1 MAEPKGPAA
10 EVPTLIASKP
20 GIQRDNTRL
29 SQLAHTDGEHIRFPD
44 GPPIKMAGRRA
55 ITRAMG
61 GISRGLHLGAT
72 GGLNYVHSGAAD
84 RVELIRLGNDG
95 TIIAPADRT
104 PVGLVSNDD
113 YIWTFESQYDQI
125 DGSWK
130 LIAHAAANGRN
141 IDNAAAL
148 PAYIGDLD
156 DTAVLTAI
164 TDSECSGGIC
174 CLHPFMF
181 YFGSAGQI
189 FWSVSNKPADF
200 STSGT
205 GINIPAGEARP
216 TGAKIIAGRATL
228 GSGVPGGLFWSTNRL
243 LRASYVG
250 GQTTWDFD
258 ELATVEI
265 LSGRSIVEY
274 NGVYFW
280 IGAGR
285 FMMFDGRVKD
295 VPNTFNK
302 KWFFKR
308 NLNRQYAAKIFGYTV
323 PEHGEIHWSFPKG
336 SSTECNHELVYH
348 VPSGNWWDTPLPLRS
363 AALSPSSTYPY
374 PLLGG
379 VEEESNQYRLWQ
391 HETGTDEIDVGTL
404 PRAIRSYF
412 TTSDIT
418 FLRGQ
423 QPSNASVE
431 VLAIEP
437 DFVQAGAMT
446 VTVLGNSNSRAPVE
460 ISDPKEISEP
470 GDGVDSAEQIIDIKE
485 EHRQMRF
492 RFESNTLGGD
502 FEAGQTY
509 ASIRPT
515 STRLTS

>member
-1 MAEPKGPAA
+1 
-10 EVPTLIASKP
+10 
-20 GIQRDNTRL
+20 
-29 SQLAHTDGEHIRFPD
+29 
-44 GPPIKMAGRRA
+44 
-55 ITRAMG
+55 
-61 GISRGLHLGAT
+61 
-72 GGLNYVHSGAAD
+72 
-84 RVELIRLGNDG
+84 
-95 TIIAPADRT
+95 
-104 PVGLVSNDD
+104 
-113 YIWTFESQYDQI
+113 
-125 DGSWK
+125 
-130 LIAHAAANGRN
+130 
-141 IDNAAAL
+141 
-148 PAYIGDLD
+148 
-156 DTAVLTAI
+156 
-164 TDSECSGGIC
+164 
-174 CLHPFMF
+174 MF

-374 PLLGG
+374 PLRGRGGEQPIPPVAARDRHRRDRCRHPAARHPLVLHDIRHHLPARPAALECLGRG
-379 VEEESNQYRLWQ
+379 AR
-391 HETGTDEIDVGTL
+391 H
-404 PRAIRSYF
+404 RA
-412 TTSDIT
+412 
-418 FLRGQ
+418 
-423 QPSNASVE
+423 
-431 VLAIEP
+431 
-437 DFVQAGAMT
+437 
-446 VTVLGNSNSRAPVE
+446 
-460 ISDPKEISEP
+460 
-470 GDGVDSAEQIIDIKE
+470 
-485 EHRQMRF
+485 
-492 RFESNTLGGD
+492 
-502 FEAGQTY
+502 
-509 ASIRPT
+509 
-515 STRLTS
+515 